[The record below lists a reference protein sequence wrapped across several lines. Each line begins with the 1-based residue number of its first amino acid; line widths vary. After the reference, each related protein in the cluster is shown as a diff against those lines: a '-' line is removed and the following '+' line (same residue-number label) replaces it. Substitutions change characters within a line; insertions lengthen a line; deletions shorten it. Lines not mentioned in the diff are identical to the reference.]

1 MEDLL
6 EDTVLIQLRIN
17 GKYHELEISPSV
29 SLLDLLRDELN
40 FKGTHMGCM
49 TGHCGACTV
58 MINGKTAKSCITLAS
73 TLSNV
78 EITTIEGL
86 SESDDHPVQQAWF
99 EEDVPQ
105 CGYCQSGQIM
115 TAAAFLERNPDPTDS
130 DINTAMKMNICRCGS
145 YPEIKKAIHRAA
157 GNSSDK
163 NRADNE

>member
-1 MEDLL
+1 MSEFILN
-6 EDTVLIQLRIN
+6 IN
-17 GKYHELEISPSV
+17 GERKRVKVDGEKP
-29 SLLDLLRDELN
+29 LLWVLRYTLGYT
-40 FKGTHMGCM
+40 GTKFGC
-49 TGHCGACTV
+49 GRGLCGACTIHIDGEATRSCV
-58 MINGKTAKSCITLAS
+58 TAIDSIDED
-73 TLSNV
+73 V

>member
-1 MEDLL
+1 MSEFILNIYGERKRVKVDGEMPLL
-6 EDTVLIQLRIN
+6 WV
-17 GKYHELEISPSV
+17 
-29 SLLDLLRDELN
+29 LRDTLGYT
-40 FKGTHMGCM
+40 GTKFGC
-49 TGHCGACTV
+49 GRGLCGACTIHIDGEATRSCV
-58 MINGKTAKSCITLAS
+58 TAIDSIDED
-73 TLSNV
+73 V

-86 SESDDHPVQQAWF
+86 SESDDHLVQQAWF

-115 TAAAFLERNPDPTDS
+115 TAAAFLDRNPDPTDS

>member
-1 MEDLL
+1 MSEFILN
-6 EDTVLIQLRIN
+6 IN
-17 GKYHELEISPSV
+17 GDRKRVKVDGEMP
-29 SLLDLLRDELN
+29 LLWVLRDTLGYT
-40 FKGTHMGCM
+40 GTKFGC
-49 TGHCGACTV
+49 GRGLCGACTIHIDGEPTRSCV
-58 MINGKTAKSCITLAS
+58 TAIDSIDED
-73 TLSNV
+73 V

>member
-1 MEDLL
+1 MSEFILN
-6 EDTVLIQLRIN
+6 IN
-17 GKYHELEISPSV
+17 GERKCVKVDGEMP
-29 SLLDLLRDELN
+29 LLWVLRDTLGYT
-40 FKGTHMGCM
+40 GTKFGC
-49 TGHCGACTV
+49 GRGLCGACTIHIDGEATRSCV
-58 MINGKTAKSCITLAS
+58 TAIDSIDED
-73 TLSNV
+73 V

>member
-1 MEDLL
+1 MSEFILN
-6 EDTVLIQLRIN
+6 IN
-17 GKYHELEISPSV
+17 GERKRVKVDGEMR
-29 SLLDLLRDELN
+29 LLWVLRDTLGYT
-40 FKGTHMGCM
+40 GTKFGC
-49 TGHCGACTV
+49 GRGLCGACTIHIDGEATRSCV
-58 MINGKTAKSCITLAS
+58 TAIDSIDED
-73 TLSNV
+73 V